1 MEAHARSTQDR
12 SSSRGE
18 EVTDAHLPGRW
29 LNDPTLD
36 ILGDQAWRIH
46 TNALMWS
53 NEQGTD
59 GFIPRRTLRL
69 LHVLGVQLAAVEEL
83 TQAKLWAKAGS
94 DYQIL
99 DWAKSQSLAVDVDWQ
114 RERNRT
120 NQKALRERERDK
132 SKARRPTSTFDG
144 AVSGDVLGDVREDA
158 VVQDSQVQAKYLEAS
173 ENSISESVNQQTGE
187 VFELGSR
194 FEFVHEN
201 GKTRRVKV
209 PA

>member
-1 MEAHARSTQDR
+1 M
-12 SSSRGE
+12 
-18 EVTDAHLPGRW
+18 TDARLPARW
-29 LNDPTLD
+29 LNDPTLET
-36 ILGDQAWRIH
+36 LGDQAWRIH

-69 LHVLGVQLAAVEEL
+69 LHVLGVELAAVEEL

-99 DWAKSQSLAVDVDWQ
+99 DWVKSQALAVDVDWQ

-132 SKARRPTSTFDG
+132 SKNRRPTPAFEG

-158 VVQDSQVQAKYLEAS
+158 VGQDKTRQAKYLEAS
-173 ENSISESVNQQTGE
+173 DNSISESVNQQTGE
-187 VFELGSR
+187 VFELESR

>member
-1 MEAHARSTQDR
+1 M
-12 SSSRGE
+12 
-18 EVTDAHLPGRW
+18 TDAHLPGRW

-187 VFELGSR
+187 VLELGSR

>member
-1 MEAHARSTQDR
+1 MEVHARITQDR

-187 VFELGSR
+187 VLELGSR

>member
-1 MEAHARSTQDR
+1 M
-12 SSSRGE
+12 
-18 EVTDAHLPGRW
+18 TDAHLPGRW

-132 SKARRPTSTFDG
+132 SKSRRPTSTFEG
-144 AVSGDVLGDVREDA
+144 AVSGDVSGDVREDT

-173 ENSISESVNQQTGE
+173 ENSIYESVNQQTGE
-187 VFELGSR
+187 VFELESR

>member
-1 MEAHARSTQDR
+1 MEVHARITQDR

-99 DWAKSQSLAVDVDWQ
+99 DWARSQSLAVDVDWQ

-187 VFELGSR
+187 VLELGSR